1 LTISPGLH
9 RSNFGRLWLRAALVS
24 AALAVMLAVCGAGVA
39 SAASSVTV
47 HLDRPQQIIDG
58 FGVNANV
65 HSWHDG
71 ELRPAIDAIE
81 AMGARTWRV
90 IIERANWEDTND
102 DGDPSTFNWDA
113 YDRIYETGKMADLWN
128 VIAAIETYPGQRV
141 MINVMGSVPT
151 WMGDGRIDPDQEDE
165 WVETMASLVYYAR
178 MVRHLRIDY
187 LGPMNE
193 PDLGGPES
201 PRVQPDQY
209 VRLLHKLAA
218 RLDQLGLGS
227 TKLVGPDVGVA
238 STGADSYYPALAA
251 DPFVMQ
257 HLAAVGI
264 HNYNG
269 EVGGID
275 AAIARSA
282 FPATPFWLTEFS
294 TSCTECDLG
303 APNPGNWDFAGGDVD
318 QLFKYLDAGASGAM
332 AYDAWDGYYE
342 HHESMGYWGLLAY
355 DATTGTYTPRKS
367 YYALEQVMRYVPLD
381 AVRVTTDVPDGGPV
395 DAQAFA
401 DSSTGRVTLVLRNT
415 ESAPETVTGA
425 IVGGAGG
432 LTSFS
437 RRYTDAGADFAADA
451 DVPVDGSGSFTV
463 TVRPDSVETLTGLTG
478 DAAPTPEPTPV
489 PTPSPPAPARAPPPT
504 TTITSGPTAATTSTE
519 AVFTFAADDD
529 AATFE
534 CALDGGDWTP
544 CTSPRALSA
553 LKVDEHTFSVRASS
567 ASGTGQAATRTWT
580 VSATASPPTTLL
592 GHESLEP
599 DLDAVDAGSAEAFPF
614 EANSSG
620 SINYLHV
627 YVDASTSAQ
636 ELVAGVYTDES
647 GHPGRLLAQH
657 VITAPEVGAW
667 STAMLAPT
675 PVSGGE
681 RYWLAVLGRGGM
693 LAFRDHSGGGC
704 SSETSASSS
713 LTTLPSSWDT
723 GTGWS
728 SCLISAYASSS

>member
-1 LTISPGLH
+1 
-9 RSNFGRLWLRAALVS
+9 
-24 AALAVMLAVCGAGVA
+24 MLAVCCAGVA

-58 FGVNANV
+58 FGVDANV

-90 IIERANWEDTND
+90 IIERANWEDMND

-113 YDRIYETGKMADLWN
+113 YDRTTRPMADLWN

-141 MINVMGSVPT
+141 MINVMGSVPA

-401 DSSTGRVTLVLRNT
+401 DRSTGRVTLVLRNT

-432 LTSFS
+432 LKSFS

-451 DVPVDGSGSFTV
+451 DVPVGGSGSFTV
-463 TVRPDSVETLTGLTG
+463 DRPPGQRRNAHGAYRRRRANARAHTRANAVADP
-478 DAAPTPEPTPV
+478 AAPR
-489 PTPSPPAPARAPPPT
+489 ARTGAST
-504 TTITSGPTAATTSTE
+504 DDDHHVGPNGRATTSTD

-534 CALDGGDWTP
+534 CALDGGDGR
-544 CTSPRALSA
+544 RARRHAHS
-553 LKVDEHTFSVRASS
+553 
-567 ASGTGQAATRTWT
+567 
-580 VSATASPPTTLL
+580 
-592 GHESLEP
+592 
-599 DLDAVDAGSAEAFPF
+599 AGSRRT
-614 EANSSG
+614 
-620 SINYLHV
+620 
-627 YVDASTSAQ
+627 STRFRCAQ
-636 ELVAGVYTDES
+636 APR
-647 GHPGRLLAQH
+647 PG
-657 VITAPEVGAW
+657 
-667 STAMLAPT
+667 
-675 PVSGGE
+675 PV
-681 RYWLAVLGRGGM
+681 RPRPARGR
-693 LAFRDHSGGGC
+693 
-704 SSETSASSS
+704 
-713 LTTLPSSWDT
+713 
-723 GTGWS
+723 
-728 SCLISAYASSS
+728 